1 MKVRTSSAAE
11 SEITESLQF
20 YFEESFDAASDFMS
34 ELDEASE
41 LIGRQPTLYP
51 LYFEEVRVKQL
62 DRFPFSIYF
71 SIGDEDI
78 YILSVAHN
86 SRKPDFWRNR
96 L

>member
-1 MKVRTSSAAE
+1 VKVRTSSAAE

-20 YFEESFDAASDFMS
+20 YFEESSDAASDFMA

-41 LIGRQPTLYP
+41 LIGQQPTLYP
-51 LYFEEVRVKQL
+51 VYYEDVRVKQL

-71 SIGDEDI
+71 SIGDDDV

-86 SRKPDFWRNR
+86 SRKPDFWKRR